1 MDPVFAALIEKVG
14 ARREQGGLTSV
25 ELDQLDECYEL
36 LQKISGDIEAYA
48 DGISHLRG
56 KSKFFIEIA
65 KNKRNRD
72 LEIVLTTLASNY
84 FRWWPTP

>member
-1 MDPVFAALIEKVG
+1 MDPVFAALLEKVR
-14 ARREQGGLTSV
+14 AKMAEPGLTPV
-25 ELDQLDECYEL
+25 ELDQLNECSEL
-36 LQKISGDIEAYA
+36 LEKIGGDLEAYA

-72 LEIVLTTLASNY
+72 LEIVLTTLSANY
-84 FRWWPTP
+84 FRWWPNP